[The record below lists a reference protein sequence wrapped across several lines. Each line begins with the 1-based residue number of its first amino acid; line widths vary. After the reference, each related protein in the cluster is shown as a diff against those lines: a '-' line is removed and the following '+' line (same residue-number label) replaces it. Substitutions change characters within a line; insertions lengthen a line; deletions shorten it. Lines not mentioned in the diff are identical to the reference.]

1 MDRYRAAVSSAP
13 PRSFL
18 LVNFPVAPQI
28 LPFAFGDEAAS
39 WGELVSV
46 TCSVAKGDQPLEI
59 SWAFNGTPIGS
70 HHGSDVVIGSTN
82 KKNSVLTIESVA
94 ASHAG
99 EYTCSASNRA
109 GATTHSSRL
118 TVNGT
123 CVIPSHVKKKKKR
136 KEKKENLLLPLS
148 IPFSP
153 SPPVVPYRI
162 CARMMK
168 RMEALRTLLSPFS
181 FLSFPRRS
189 RSRATDPP
197 VLFRRRS
204 AQLGGDAVGFLH
216 DRERRLPG
224 QFDVD
229 VRRHPRR
236 LEQAGR

>member
-1 MDRYRAAVSSAP
+1 MDRYRAAASSAP

-123 CVIPSHVKKKKKR
+123 CVIPSHVKKKKKKG
-136 KEKKENLLLPLS
+136 KEGK
-148 IPFSP
+148 P
-153 SPPVVPYRI
+153 SPPSLYPFFSLPSCRSLSDL
-162 CARMMK
+162 CADD
-168 RMEALRTLLSPFS
+168 EADGSAANPSLTLFFS
-181 FLSFPRRS
+181 FLSASVAQSRHRS
-189 RSRATDPP
+189 SSSLSATIRSTRGRCCRFLA
-197 VLFRRRS
+197 RS
-204 AQLGGDAVGFLH
+204 
-216 DRERRLPG
+216 
-224 QFDVD
+224 
-229 VRRHPRR
+229 
-236 LEQAGR
+236 

>member
-153 SPPVVPYRI
+153 SPPVVPYRMM
-162 CARMMK
+162 CADD
-168 RMEALRTLLSPFS
+168 EADGSAANPSLTLFFS
-181 FLSFPRRS
+181 FLSASVAQSRHRS
-189 RSRATDPP
+189 SSSLSATIRSTRGRCCRFLA
-197 VLFRRRS
+197 RS
-204 AQLGGDAVGFLH
+204 
-216 DRERRLPG
+216 
-224 QFDVD
+224 
-229 VRRHPRR
+229 
-236 LEQAGR
+236 